1 MGLFSMLLL
10 IVAAVSAFVICI
22 FLLFLPKYLTRINEW
37 GNRVLFRT
45 EEFTVKYRIITGL
58 LLLVFCVLL
67 LYVIYTTPLK
77 L

>member
-1 MGLFSMLLL
+1 MGFFTMLLL
-10 IVAAVSAFVICI
+10 IVAAVSAFITSI
-22 FLLFLPKYLTRINEW
+22 FLLFFPKYLARINEF

-45 EEFTVKYRIITGL
+45 EELIVKYRIITGL
-58 LLLVFCVLL
+58 LLLVFCILL

>member
-10 IVAAVSAFVICI
+10 IVAAVAAFLSSI
-22 FLLFLPKYLTRINEW
+22 FLLFFPKYLARINEL

-45 EEFTVKYRIITGL
+45 EELIVKYRIITGL
-58 LLLVFCVLL
+58 LLLVSCILL
-67 LYVIYTTPLK
+67 IYIIYTTPLK